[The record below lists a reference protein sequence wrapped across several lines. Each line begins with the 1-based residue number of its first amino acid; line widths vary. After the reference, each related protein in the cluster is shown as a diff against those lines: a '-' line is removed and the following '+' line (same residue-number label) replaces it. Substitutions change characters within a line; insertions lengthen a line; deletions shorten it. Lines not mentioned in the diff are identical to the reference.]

1 MRRLWPTLIALL
13 GLTLLAAP
21 PASAAVAASIENRT
35 SESPSGSNN
44 LIGIEAR
51 LSEEAVREKLLTLYE
66 LASDDAVAARGVV
79 GGFKMTETVAKHA
92 ADVVTKGPF
101 KGELARPFLNSPL
114 TIGEIRAAGKGIAD
128 PGGVAG
134 ALRWDV
140 PGAFR
145 GSQGTWELVMKDDLI
160 LHFNFVGK

>member
-1 MRRLWPTLIALL
+1 
-13 GLTLLAAP
+13 
-21 PASAAVAASIENRT
+21 
-35 SESPSGSNN
+35 
-44 LIGIEAR
+44 
-51 LSEEAVREKLLTLYE
+51 
-66 LASDDAVAARGVV
+66 
-79 GGFKMTETVAKHA
+79 MTETVASHA
-92 ADVVTKGPF
+92 TDIVTKGPF

-114 TIGEIRAAGKGIAD
+114 TIQEIMAAGKGIPD

-145 GSQGTWELVMKDDLI
+145 GTEGTWELVTQDDLI